1 MRLSS
6 DNIMEIIK
14 NETLKIVEST
24 ISELDDLEKL
34 TDMLTVMNSET
45 REKFTIQGSGDD
57 SVTLLSAMG
66 GEPFDVTKEEF
77 QKNYILPKDASSDDD
92 EQIHG
97 DKHGD
102 KDSNSKRKE
111 VYESLTKL
119 RTLVKEAM
127 GL

>member
-92 EQIHG
+92 EQIHV
-97 DKHGD
+97 DK
-102 KDSNSKRKE
+102 NSKE